1 MKIEFTDE
9 LLIQWGDEV
18 KTAKIANGFD
28 NINNDLQRIKII
40 LEGDNSYN
48 PVTINIKDV
57 LTINGNKYNR

>member
-1 MKIEFTDE
+1 MKIEFTDK
-9 LLIQWGDEV
+9 LKIQWGDEI

-57 LTINGNKYNR
+57 LTINGKKYNR